1 MELTPSALLEALLF
15 AVGGPIAKKEL
26 LALLEVTPPML
37 NTAIEALRVDLT
49 SRGITLVEIGDELEL
64 RTSARA
70 SIFVDKLSEAERSKE
85 LGKAA
90 MESLAII
97 LYQGSATRSEI
108 DWVRGVN
115 STAAL
120 RSLLIRGLVI
130 SAEDETDRRRA
141 RYTASADALAH
152 LGISSLTELP
162 GYTEIATSLSERK
175 EVIAG
180 DELISNKIPEA

>member
-1 MELTPSALLEALLF
+1 MQQSPSALLESLLF
-15 AVGGPIAKKEL
+15 AVGGPISKKEL
-26 LALLEVTPPML
+26 IALLEITGEML
-37 NTAIEALRVDLT
+37 TQATDALRTDLQG
-49 SRGITLVEIGDELEL
+49 RGIALIEMGDEMEL
-64 RTSARA
+64 RTSPQA
-70 SIFVDKLSEAERSKE
+70 SLFVDKLYEAERSKE

-90 MESLAII
+90 METLAIV

-120 RSLLIRGLVI
+120 RSLLIRGLVT

-162 GYTEIATSLSERK
+162 GYTEIAGTLAQRK
-175 EVIAG
+175 EENVA
-180 DELISNKIPEA
+180 